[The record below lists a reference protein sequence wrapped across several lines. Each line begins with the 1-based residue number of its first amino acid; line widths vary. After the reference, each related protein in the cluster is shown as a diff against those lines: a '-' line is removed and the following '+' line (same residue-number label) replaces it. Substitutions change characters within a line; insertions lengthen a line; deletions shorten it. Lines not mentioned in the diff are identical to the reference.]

1 MGCFGIVLGSWL
13 LERSH
18 TERKMETIRKKLDM
32 LRETLNNA
40 ESRAHS
46 AEDELKKAKERNAT
60 VRILA
65 GFCSFT
71 LAEMRLKLYILHS
84 QAKYPLV

>member
-1 MGCFGIVLGSWL
+1 
-13 LERSH
+13 
-18 TERKMETIRKKLDM
+18 M

-60 VRILA
+60 VRILT

-71 LAEMRLKLYILHS
+71 LAEMRLKLLHFIFS
-84 QAKYPLV
+84 CEISFSLSYLRDLSPSYFQVT